1 MNFKEISAYY
11 EAEIKACKSQ
21 IEAMEVMLHNVSKI
35 ESYKLT
41 KHMTNFINESTNI
54 AGVSV
59 HIDDTYYNSRYL
71 KLLTRH
77 HSVDYDG
84 RAYYSNEFRE
94 INLYIGTKDMYDK
107 GIEEGQIRSA
117 LLSELKRAR
126 KELNLLERN
135 NNYDILRSKEE
146 RRKEIENETER
157 FNDSLDSVSRRFLAI
172 KR

>member
-21 IEAMEVMLHNVSKI
+21 IEAMEIMISNIAKI

-41 KHMTNFINESTNI
+41 KHLTNFINERTKI

-59 HIDDTYYNSRYL
+59 HIDDTYYSRYL
-71 KLLTRH
+71 KLLTRN
-77 HSVDYDG
+77 HSVDYDS
-84 RAYYSNEFRE
+84 RAYYSNAFRE
-94 INLYIGTKDMYDK
+94 INLYIGSKQEYDK
-107 GIEEGQIRSA
+107 DIEEGQIRSA

-157 FNDSLDSVSRRFLAI
+157 FNESLDSVSRRFLAI